1 MKDNLI
7 FVTAMSLLLFSCSMP
22 RDEESKIDALLSKMT
37 LEEKAAQ
44 MLNLGLPSLLTGS
57 YWDLRTEVTF
67 DRKRFADYI
76 ENLNVGS
83 IHNTVHPHYLSDQNE
98 WFKIVKTIQ
107 DASKNNTRLGIPI
120 LYGIDNI
127 HGANYVKNAV
137 MFPHQIGLAATR
149 NQELVQET
157 ARITSYESRAAS
169 LPWTYN
175 PNADVSSSPLWG
187 RIAESFGEDPYLVSQ
202 MTASYIRGAQ
212 GARLADETSTAVCVK
227 HYLGYGAGANG
238 KDRANAIIPES
249 TLRQRYIPPF
259 AEAIANGAMSVMIS
273 SNAVNGIPCHTNS
286 YYINDILKGELGF
299 EGVVLSDFS
308 DIEFLVDAHEVA
320 ETKEQATWMSINAG
334 LDMIMNPY
342 DADIVKFIVEGVE
355 TGQVSQER
363 IDDAVRRILR
373 LKFRLNL
380 FEKPY
385 NDPKYFPNV
394 GSEIHIETNY
404 QAAAES
410 LTLLKNDGILPL
422 ETGQTILVTGY
433 AANSINVLNGAW
445 SRTFLGQL
453 PDFNDPTKPTILEAI
468 QSINGKNHTM
478 FGQGTDYLTDVD
490 SATVVRKARN
500 ADVIVVC
507 VGELPATEKPSDI
520 NELELPA
527 AQQELVHKLSTLGK
541 PIVMVMVQGRPRIIR
556 EIEPLAN
563 AIVMAYLPGQEGG
576 RAIADALF
584 GAINPSG
591 KLPYTYPK
599 YGGNILPYYHK
610 KTDVR
615 DVNWGFDGFDPQYPF
630 GHGLSYTNF
639 ALSQFQSSSQRMLG
653 SERITLSVSVTN
665 TGSRQGKTTVELYC
679 KDLIAS
685 MAPDAKKMIRFEKIS
700 LEPKE
705 TKRVQ
710 FTISKEDLGFVN
722 AKNEWTVEPG
732 TFRFFVGTDPNE
744 PLEIEMEYALNEHMK
759 R

>member
-1 MKDNLI
+1 M
-7 FVTAMSLLLFSCSMP
+7 TAMSLFLFSCSTST
-22 RDEESKIDALLSKMT
+22 DEESKIDELLSKMT

-44 MLNLGLPSLLTGS
+44 MLNLGLPSVLTGS

-67 DRKRFADYI
+67 DSIRFADYI

-83 IHNTVHPHYLSDQNE
+83 IHNTVHPHYLSDKNE
-98 WFKIVKTIQ
+98 WYNIVKTIQ
-107 DASKNNTRLGIPI
+107 DASLNNTRMGIPVI
-120 LYGIDNI
+120 YGIDNI
-127 HGANYVKNAV
+127 HGANYVKHSV

-149 NQELVQET
+149 NQDLVQET

-202 MTASYIRGAQ
+202 MTASYIQGTQ
-212 GARLADETSTAVCVK
+212 GASLADETSTAACVK

-249 TLRQRYIPPF
+249 TLRQVYIPPF

-273 SNAVNGIPCHTNS
+273 SNAVNGIPCHANS

-308 DIEFLVDAHEVA
+308 DIEFLVEAHEVA
-320 ETKEQATWMSINAG
+320 ETKEEATWMSINAG

-342 DADIVKFIVEGVE
+342 DADIVKFIVDGVE
-355 TGQVSQER
+355 TGQVLQER

-385 NDPKYFPNV
+385 SDPNDFPDV
-394 GSEIHIETNY
+394 GSDAHIETNY
-404 QAAAES
+404 QAASES
-410 LTLLKNDGILPL
+410 LTLLKNDGVLPIQA
-422 ETGQTILVTGY
+422 GKKVLVTGY
-433 AANSINVLNGAW
+433 ASNSINILNGAW

-453 PDFNDPTKPTILEAI
+453 PNFNDPTKPTILEAV
-468 QSINGKNHTM
+468 QSINGSNNTIY
-478 FGQGTDYLTDVD
+478 GQGTDYLTDVD
-490 SATVVRKARN
+490 SASVVRKAKN
-500 ADVIVVC
+500 ADVIVIC

-520 NELELPA
+520 NELELPVV
-527 AQQELVHKLSTLGK
+527 QQELVSKLSKLGK
-541 PIVMVMVQGRPRIIR
+541 PIVLVMVQGRPRIIR
-556 EIEPLAN
+556 EIEPLTSA
-563 AIVMAYLPGQEGG
+563 VLMAYLPGQEGG
-576 RAIADALF
+576 RAIADVLF
-584 GAINPSG
+584 GEINPSG

-599 YGGNILPYYHK
+599 FTGNILPYYHK
-610 KTDVR
+610 KTDAR
-615 DVNWGFDGFDPQYPF
+615 DVNWGYDGFDPQYPF
-630 GHGLSYTNF
+630 GHGLSYSTF
-639 ALSQFQSSSQRMLG
+639 ETSLLKTSSQHMSG
-653 SERITLSVSVTN
+653 SESIELSVKVTN
-665 TGSRQGKTTVELYC
+665 TGSRKGKTAVELYY

-685 MAPDAKKMIRFEKIS
+685 VAPDSKKLIRFQKIE
-700 LEPKE
+700 LESKE
-705 TKRVQ
+705 TKTVQ

-722 AKNEWTVEPG
+722 TKNEWTVEPG
-732 TFRFFVGTDPNE
+732 TFRFFVGNDPND
-744 PLEIEMEYALNEHMK
+744 PLEIEIEYKSN
-759 R
+759 

>member
-1 MKDNLI
+1 MKCILYLLA
-7 FVTAMSLLLFSCSMP
+7 AMSLFLFSCSTLT
-22 RDEESKIDALLSKMT
+22 EEENKIDGLLSKMT

-44 MLNLGLPSLLTGS
+44 MLNLGLPSVLTGS
-57 YWDLRTEVTF
+57 YWDLRTEVAF
-67 DRKRFADYI
+67 DSVRFANYI

-83 IHNTVHPHYLSDQNE
+83 IHNTVHPHYLSGKEE
-98 WFKIVKTIQ
+98 WHTIVKTIQ
-107 DASKNNTRLGIPI
+107 DASINNTRMGIPVI
-120 LYGIDNI
+120 YGIDNI
-127 HGANYVKNAV
+127 HGANYVKHSV

-149 NQELVQET
+149 NQELVEET

-187 RIAESFGEDPYLVSQ
+187 RIAESFGEDPYVVSQ
-202 MTASYIRGAQ
+202 MTASYIQ
-212 GARLADETSTAVCVK
+212 GTQGTSLADETSTAVCVK
-227 HYLGYGAGANG
+227 HYLGYGAGSNG
-238 KDRANAIIPES
+238 KDRANAVIPEA
-249 TLRQRYIPPF
+249 TLRQVYIPPF

-273 SNAVNGIPCHTNS
+273 SNAVNGIPCHANS

-308 DIEFLVDAHEVA
+308 DIEFLVGAHEVA

-342 DADIVKFIVEGVE
+342 DADIVKFIVDGVE
-355 TGQVSQER
+355 SGQISQER

-385 NDPKYFPNV
+385 SDPKDFPDV
-394 GSEIHIETNY
+394 GSDAHIETNY
-404 QAAAES
+404 QAASES

-422 ETGQTILVTGY
+422 QAGKNILVTGY
-433 AANSINVLNGAW
+433 ASNSINILNGAW

-453 PDFNDPTKPTILEAI
+453 PDFNDPTKSTILEAI
-468 QSINGKNHTM
+468 QSINGNNNTIY
-478 FGQGTDYLTDVD
+478 GQGTDYLTDVD
-490 SATVVRKARN
+490 SASVVRKARN

-527 AQQELVHKLSTLGK
+527 AQQELVAKLSKLGK
-541 PIVMVMVQGRPRIIR
+541 PIVLVMVQGRPRIIR

-563 AIVMAYLPGQEGG
+563 AVLMAYLPGQEGG
-576 RAIADALF
+576 RAIADVLF
-584 GAINPSG
+584 GEINPSG

-599 YGGNILPYYHK
+599 FTGNILPYYHK
-610 KTDVR
+610 KTDTR
-615 DVNWGFDGFDPQYPF
+615 DANWGFDGFDPQYPF
-630 GHGLSYTNF
+630 GHGLSYTTF
-639 ALSQFQSSSQRMLG
+639 EVSLLKTSSQHMSG
-653 SERITLSVSVTN
+653 SESIELSVEVTN
-665 TGSRQGKTTVELYC
+665 TGSRKGKTAVELYY

-685 MAPDAKKMIRFEKIS
+685 VAPDSKKLIRFQKIE
-700 LEPKE
+700 LESKE
-705 TKRVQ
+705 TKTVQ

-722 AKNEWTVEPG
+722 AKNQWTVEPG
-732 TFRFFVGTDPNE
+732 TFRFFVGTDPND
-744 PLEIEMEYALNEHMK
+744 PLEIEIEYKSN
-759 R
+759 

>member
-1 MKDNLI
+1 MKCNPFI
-7 FVTAMSLLLFSCSMP
+7 VTAMSLFLFSCSTST
-22 RDEESKIDALLSKMT
+22 DEESKIDGLLSKMT

-44 MLNLGLPSLLTGS
+44 MLNLGLPSVLTGS

-67 DRKRFADYI
+67 DSIRFANYI

-83 IHNTVHPHYLSDQNE
+83 IHNTVHPHYLSDKNE
-98 WFKIVKTIQ
+98 WYDIVKTIQ
-107 DASKNNTRLGIPI
+107 DASMNNTRMGIPVI
-120 LYGIDNI
+120 YGIDNI
-127 HGANYVKNAV
+127 HGANYVKHSV

-149 NQELVQET
+149 NQELVEET

-202 MTASYIRGAQ
+202 MTASYIQGAQ
-212 GARLADETSTAVCVK
+212 GTNLADETSTAVCVK

-249 TLRQRYIPPF
+249 TLRQVYIPPF

-273 SNAVNGIPCHTNS
+273 SNAVNGIPCHANS

-308 DIEFLVDAHEVA
+308 DIEFLVEAHEVA

-342 DADIVKFIVEGVE
+342 DADIVKFIVDGVGS
-355 TGQVSQER
+355 GQISQER

-385 NDPKYFPNV
+385 SDPKDFPDM
-394 GSEIHIETNY
+394 GSDAHIETNY

-410 LTLLKNDGILPL
+410 LTLLKNDGVLPL
-422 ETGQTILVTGY
+422 QAGKNILVTGY
-433 AANSINVLNGAW
+433 ASNSINILNGAW

-468 QSINGKNHTM
+468 QSINGNNNTIY
-478 FGQGTDYLTDVD
+478 GQGTDYLTDVD

-520 NELELPA
+520 NELELPD
-527 AQQELVHKLSTLGK
+527 AQQELVIKLSKLGK
-541 PIVMVMVQGRPRIIR
+541 PIVLVMVQGRPRIIR
-556 EIEPLAN
+556 EIEPIAN
-563 AIVMAYLPGQEGG
+563 AVLMAYLPGQEGG

-584 GAINPSG
+584 GEINPSG

-599 YGGNILPYYHK
+599 FTGNILPYYYK

-615 DVNWGFDGFDPQYPF
+615 DVNWGYDGFDPQYPF
-630 GHGLSYTNF
+630 GHGLSYTTF
-639 ALSQFQSSSQRMLG
+639 ATSKLKTSSKSMSG
-653 SERITLSVSVTN
+653 SERIELSVEVTN
-665 TGSRQGKTTVELYC
+665 TGSRKGKTTVELYV

-685 MAPDAKKMIRFEKIS
+685 VAPDSKKLIRFQKIELKS
-700 LEPKE
+700 KE
-705 TKRVQ
+705 TKTVK
-710 FTISKEDLGFVN
+710 FTISKKDLGFVN
-722 AKNEWTVEPG
+722 PKNEWIVEPG
-732 TFRFFVGTDPNE
+732 TFRFFVGTDPND
-744 PLEIEMEYALNEHMK
+744 PLEIEMEYKSN
-759 R
+759 

>member
-1 MKDNLI
+1 MKCNRFI
-7 FVTAMSLLLFSCSMP
+7 MTAMSLFLFSCSTST
-22 RDEESKIDALLSKMT
+22 DEESKIDGLLSKMT

-44 MLNLGLPSLLTGS
+44 MLNLGLPSVLTGS

-67 DRKRFADYI
+67 DSIRFADYI

-83 IHNTVHPHYLSDQNE
+83 IHNTVHPHYLSDKNE
-98 WFKIVKTIQ
+98 WYNIVKTIQ
-107 DASKNNTRLGIPI
+107 DASMNNTRMGIPVI
-120 LYGIDNI
+120 YGIDNI
-127 HGANYVKNAV
+127 HGANYVKHSV

-202 MTASYIRGAQ
+202 MTASYIQ
-212 GARLADETSTAVCVK
+212 GTQGSSLADETSTAVCVK

-249 TLRQRYIPPF
+249 TLRQVYIPPF
-259 AEAIANGAMSVMIS
+259 AKAIANGAMSLMIS
-273 SNAVNGIPCHTNS
+273 SNAVNGIPCHANS

-308 DIEFLVDAHEVA
+308 DIEFLVEAHEVA
-320 ETKEQATWMSINAG
+320 ETKEEATWMSINAG

-342 DADIVKFIVEGVE
+342 DADIVKFIVDGVD

-385 NDPKYFPNV
+385 SDPKDFPDV
-394 GSEIHIETNY
+394 GSDAHIETNY

-410 LTLLKNDGILPL
+410 LTLLKNDGTLPL
-422 ETGQTILVTGY
+422 QKGKNILVTGY
-433 AANSINVLNGAW
+433 ASNSINILNGAW

-468 QSINGKNHTM
+468 QSINGNNNTI

-500 ADVIVVC
+500 A
-507 VGELPATEKPSDI
+507 
-520 NELELPA
+520 
-527 AQQELVHKLSTLGK
+527 
-541 PIVMVMVQGRPRIIR
+541 
-556 EIEPLAN
+556 
-563 AIVMAYLPGQEGG
+563 
-576 RAIADALF
+576 
-584 GAINPSG
+584 
-591 KLPYTYPK
+591 
-599 YGGNILPYYHK
+599 
-610 KTDVR
+610 
-615 DVNWGFDGFDPQYPF
+615 
-630 GHGLSYTNF
+630 
-639 ALSQFQSSSQRMLG
+639 
-653 SERITLSVSVTN
+653 
-665 TGSRQGKTTVELYC
+665 
-679 KDLIAS
+679 
-685 MAPDAKKMIRFEKIS
+685 
-700 LEPKE
+700 
-705 TKRVQ
+705 
-710 FTISKEDLGFVN
+710 
-722 AKNEWTVEPG
+722 
-732 TFRFFVGTDPNE
+732 
-744 PLEIEMEYALNEHMK
+744 
-759 R
+759 

>member
-1 MKDNLI
+1 MKCNRFI
-7 FVTAMSLLLFSCSMP
+7 MTAMSLFLFSCSTST
-22 RDEESKIDALLSKMT
+22 DEESKIDGLLSKMT

-44 MLNLGLPSLLTGS
+44 MLNLGLPSVLTGS

-67 DRKRFADYI
+67 DSIRFADYI

-83 IHNTVHPHYLSDQNE
+83 IHNTVHPHYLSDKNE
-98 WFKIVKTIQ
+98 WYNIVKTIQ
-107 DASKNNTRLGIPI
+107 DASMNNTRMGIPVI
-120 LYGIDNI
+120 YGIDNI
-127 HGANYVKNAV
+127 HGANYVKHSV

-202 MTASYIRGAQ
+202 MTASYIQ
-212 GARLADETSTAVCVK
+212 GTQGTSLADETSTAVCVK

-249 TLRQRYIPPF
+249 TLRQVYIPPF

-273 SNAVNGIPCHTNS
+273 SNAVNGIPCHANS

-308 DIEFLVDAHEVA
+308 DIEFLVEAHEVA
-320 ETKEQATWMSINAG
+320 ETKEEATWMSINAG

-342 DADIVKFIVEGVE
+342 DADIVKFIVDGVE

-385 NDPKYFPNV
+385 SDPKDFPDV
-394 GSEIHIETNY
+394 GSDAHIETNY

-410 LTLLKNDGILPL
+410 LTLLKNDGTLPL
-422 ETGQTILVTGY
+422 QTGKNILVTGY
-433 AANSINVLNGAW
+433 ASNSINILNGAW

-453 PDFNDPTKPTILEAI
+453 PDFNDLTKPTILEAI
-468 QSINGKNHTM
+468 QSINGKSNTT

-527 AQQELVHKLSTLGK
+527 AQQELVQKLSKLGK

-563 AIVMAYLPGQEGG
+563 AILMAYLPGQEGG

-584 GAINPSG
+584 GDINPSG

-599 YGGNILPYYHK
+599 FTGNILPYYHK
-610 KTDVR
+610 KTDIR
-615 DVNWGFDGFDPQYPF
+615 DKNWGYDGFDPQYSF
-630 GHGLSYTNF
+630 GHGLSYTSF
-639 ALSQFQSSSQRMLG
+639 ALNKLTTSSKSISG
-653 SERITLSVSVTN
+653 SESVTLNVEVTN
-665 TGSRQGKTTVELYC
+665 TGSRKGKTAVELYC

-685 MAPDAKKMIRFEKIS
+685 VAPDSKKLIRFQKIE
-700 LEPKE
+700 LESKE
-705 TKRVQ
+705 TKTVQ
-710 FTISKEDLGFVN
+710 FTISKDDLGFVN
-722 AKNEWTVEPG
+722 AKNEWVVEPG
-732 TFRFFVGTDPNE
+732 TFRFFVGTDPNDL
-744 PLEIEMEYALNEHMK
+744 LETEMEYMSN
-759 R
+759 

>member
-1 MKDNLI
+1 MKCNQFI
-7 FVTAMSLLLFSCSMP
+7 MTAMSLFLFSCSTST
-22 RDEESKIDALLSKMT
+22 DEESKIDGLLSKMT

-67 DRKRFADYI
+67 DSTRFANYI

-83 IHNTVHPHYLSDQNE
+83 IHNTVHPHYLSDKNE
-98 WFKIVKTIQ
+98 WYDIVKTIQ
-107 DASKNNTRLGIPI
+107 DASINNTRMGIPVI
-120 LYGIDNI
+120 YGIDNI
-127 HGANYVKNAV
+127 HGANYVKHSV

-149 NQELVQET
+149 NLGLVQET

-202 MTASYIRGAQ
+202 MTASYIQGTQ
-212 GARLADETSTAVCVK
+212 GASLANETSTAVCVK
-227 HYLGYGAGANG
+227 HYLGYGAGVNG

-249 TLRQRYIPPF
+249 TLRQVYIPPF

-273 SNAVNGIPCHTNS
+273 SNAINGIPCHANS

-308 DIEFLVDAHEVA
+308 DIEFLVEAHEVA
-320 ETKEQATWMSINAG
+320 ETKEEATWMSINAG

-342 DADIVKFIVEGVE
+342 DADIVKFIVDGVE
-355 TGQVSQER
+355 SGHISHER

-385 NDPKYFPNV
+385 SDPKNFPDL
-394 GSEIHIETNY
+394 GSDAHIETNY
-404 QAAAES
+404 QIAAES

-422 ETGQTILVTGY
+422 QAGKKILVTGY
-433 AANSINVLNGAW
+433 ASNSINILNGAW

-453 PDFNDPTKPTILEAI
+453 PDFNDPTKPTILESI
-468 QSINGKNHTM
+468 QSTNGKNNTIY
-478 FGQGTDYLTDVD
+478 GQGTDYLNDVD
-490 SATVVRKARN
+490 SAIVVRKARN

-507 VGELPATEKPSDI
+507 VGELPATEKQSDI

-527 AQQELVHKLSTLGK
+527 AQQELVNKLSKLGK

-563 AIVMAYLPGQEGG
+563 AILMAYLPGQEGG

-584 GAINPSG
+584 GEINPSG

-599 YGGNILPYYHK
+599 FTGNILPYYHK
-610 KTDVR
+610 KTDIR
-615 DVNWGFDGFDPQYPF
+615 DVNWGYEGFDPQYPF
-630 GHGLSYTNF
+630 GYGLSYTTF
-639 ALSQFQSSSQRMLG
+639 EIGEFKTTSQILSD
-653 SERITLSVSVTN
+653 SESVTLSVEVTN
-665 TGSRQGKTTVELYC
+665 TGSRKGKTAVELYF

-685 MAPDAKKMIRFEKIS
+685 VAPDSKKLIRFQKIE
-700 LEPKE
+700 LESKE
-705 TKRVQ
+705 TKTVQ
-710 FTISKEDLGFVN
+710 FTISKDDLGFVN
-722 AKNEWTVEPG
+722 TKNEWIVEPG
-732 TFRFFVGTDPNE
+732 TFRFLVGTDPSDLIE
-744 PLEIEMEYALNEHMK
+744 TEIEYKSN
-759 R
+759 